1 MRPPHSSEAVQ
12 IPSGGGDRTT
22 VAFKRAGQALPF
34 WGRPHPPLFY
44 RSRVPSLSSAP
55 PPLPPPHRQQQPP
68 AGARGGEALR
78 GEVLLVFSSPVP
90 QRRTASKV
98 RAAASLPLPAVGK
111 IGSWTRT
118 LFNGVGSDLC
128 TRVRIESF
136 FALVLR
142 WIWFLGLRFPWISG

>member
-1 MRPPHSSEAVQ
+1 
-12 IPSGGGDRTT
+12 
-22 VAFKRAGQALPF
+22 
-34 WGRPHPPLFY
+34 
-44 RSRVPSLSSAP
+44 
-55 PPLPPPHRQQQPP
+55 
-68 AGARGGEALR
+68 
-78 GEVLLVFSSPVP
+78 
-90 QRRTASKV
+90 
-98 RAAASLPLPAVGK
+98 VGK